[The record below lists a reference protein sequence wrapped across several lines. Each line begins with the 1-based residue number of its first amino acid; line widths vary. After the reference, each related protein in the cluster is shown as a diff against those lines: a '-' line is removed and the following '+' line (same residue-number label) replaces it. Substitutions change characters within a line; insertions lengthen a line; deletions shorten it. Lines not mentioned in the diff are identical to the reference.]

1 MNKEFLKKCW
11 ENKRTHALMVLILWI
26 VALSLLM
33 GITTLLN
40 QFSAPKNKIETKNEE
55 TISYDEIWQNLLNT
69 DYEFRYVVTLEEE
82 KIEYNGK
89 VEENKISGYRENK
102 EGILKYEIEDG
113 ISYELV
119 MGERKP
125 LETLY
130 ENVNK
135 DYFSLDSLYTLLK
148 DTPVEEEDLLYTYEV
163 NENVDIQVLL
173 SKENKIQ
180 TITIQEESTVYELN
194 FTY

>member
-11 ENKRTHALMVLILWI
+11 ENKRTHALMVLILWM
-26 VALSLLM
+26 VVLSLLM
-33 GITTLLN
+33 GFTALLN
-40 QFSAPKNKIETKNEE
+40 QFSAPKNKIETKDEE
-55 TISYDEIWQNLLNT
+55 TISYDEIWKNLLNAN
-69 DYEFRYVVTLEEE
+69 YEFQYVVTLEDE
-82 KIEYNGK
+82 KIEYNVK
-89 VEENKISGYRENK
+89 VEGKKISGYRENK
-102 EGILKYEIEDG
+102 EGILKYEIEDD

-135 DYFSLDSLYTLLK
+135 DYFSLDSLYVLLK
-148 DTPVEEEDLLYTYEV
+148 DTPVEEEDLLYTYEM
-163 NENVDIQVLL
+163 NGNVDIQVLL

-180 TITIQEESTVYELN
+180 KITIQEENTVYELN

>member
-11 ENKRTHALMVLILWI
+11 ENKRTHALMVLILWM

-33 GITTLLN
+33 GLTALLN
-40 QFSAPKNKIETKNEE
+40 QFSAPKNKIETKDEE
-55 TISYDEIWQNLLNT
+55 TISYDEIWKNLLNAN
-69 DYEFRYVVTLEEE
+69 YEFQYVVTLEDE

-89 VEENKISGYRENK
+89 VEGKKISGYRENK
-102 EGILKYEIEDG
+102 EGILKYEIEDD

-135 DYFSLDSLYTLLK
+135 DYFSLDSLYVLLK
-148 DTPVEEEDLLYTYEV
+148 DTPVEEEDLLYTYEM
-163 NENVDIQVLL
+163 NGNVDIQVLL

-180 TITIQEESTVYELN
+180 KITIQEENTVYELN